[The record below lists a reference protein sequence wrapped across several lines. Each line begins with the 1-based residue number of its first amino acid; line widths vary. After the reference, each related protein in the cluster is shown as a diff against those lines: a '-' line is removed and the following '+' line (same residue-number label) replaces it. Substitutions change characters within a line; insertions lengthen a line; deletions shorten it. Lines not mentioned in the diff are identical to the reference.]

1 MNELLF
7 FEKNLE
13 QKPNQFTLDSEEA
26 HHIIHV
32 LRLKVGKK
40 IFLTDG
46 KGRRFF
52 VEIQDVKK
60 KTIEVK
66 IIEKKFFK
74 PKEPKLNIAIGPV
87 KKRDANEWMVEK
99 LTELGVNSMH
109 FFSSQNGERTKL
121 NIERLQK
128 ISISACKQSMTPYLP
143 EMHDLQ
149 KFEDCIS
156 SFKSFKGKKFI
167 AYCGAEPNDFIS
179 LKYQLPE
186 NTIIFIGPEGGFDQK
201 EVDFA
206 IKNGFETVNLGTQRL
221 RTETAAIFAVSAINS
236 KFIA

>member
-7 FEKNLE
+7 FENNLE
-13 QKPNQFTLDSEEA
+13 LKPEQFTLYSEEA

-32 LRLKVGKK
+32 LRLKEGKK

-46 KGRRFF
+46 KGSRFYC
-52 VEIQDVKK
+52 EILSIKK
-60 KTIEVK
+60 KSIELK
-66 IIEKKFFK
+66 ILEKEHFEQ
-74 PKEPKLNIAIGPV
+74 KEPKINIAIGPV

-99 LTELGVNSMH
+99 LTELGVNSIH
-109 FFSSQNGERTKL
+109 FFSSQNGERAKL
-121 NIERLQK
+121 NIERLKK
-128 ISISACKQSMTPYLP
+128 ISVSACKQSMNLYLP

-156 SFKSFKGKKFI
+156 LYKNYSGRKFI
-167 AYCGAEPNDFIS
+167 AYCGTESNDFIS

-186 NTIIFIGPEGGFDQK
+186 NTIIFIGPEGGFDPK
-201 EVDFA
+201 EIDFA
-206 IKNGFETVNLGTQRL
+206 KQIGFETINLGTQRL